1 MEELKAKLHH
11 NKQAAAASGQVP
23 GRARNERHESSPH
36 AHETIGGVR
45 ALSADDPL
53 GHRVESERV
62 TARTARSCRSRRD
75 VEVSVRTER
84 DAERVVLD
92 RRAPED
98 VLPTGTQIDPNDVAR
113 SGSGRTPSRSPR
125 RRRCCPS
132 QRPRPARSARGTDR
146 HTHRR
151 RDSPERAGRTPP
163 PLGSGSAHRRLGGC
177 ARLGCGAGLSRLS
190 RRM

>member
-53 GHRVESERV
+53 GHRVEAERV

-98 VLPTGTQIDPNDVAR
+98 VLPTGTQIDPNDVAVGFWTNAEPF
-113 SGSGRTPSRSPR
+113 SATKAMLPFTATPSGEE
-125 RRRCCPS
+125 CAGN
-132 QRPRPARSARGTDR
+132 RPPHASKARF
-146 HTHRR
+146 
-151 RDSPERAGRTPP
+151 AGK
-163 PLGSGSAHRRLGGC
+163 
-177 ARLGCGAGLSRLS
+177 SRQDATTTGV
-190 RRM
+190 R